1 MLNFVFV
8 VVNVP
13 EMVALGTIL
22 RQNSVKLATINI
34 LCLQ

>member
-1 MLNFVFV
+1 MLDFVFV

-22 RQNSVKLATINI
+22 SQNSVKLATLTM

>member
-1 MLNFVFV
+1 MLKFVFV
-8 VVNVP
+8 LVNVP

-22 RQNSVKLATINI
+22 RQYSVKLATLTM

>member
-13 EMVALGTIL
+13 EMVVLGTIL
-22 RQNSVKLATINI
+22 RQHSVKLATVTM

>member
-22 RQNSVKLATINI
+22 RQNSIKLATLTM